1 MKYIYESI
9 RMELILLRRNPIFCS
24 LPALYVVMWVWLLVR
39 YELGG
44 DGQGSRSY
52 YFYDSWILHLPTAVL
67 LAGLFSVYILYKDR
81 ISGLEILERTWPQSS
96 IRLILGKWIIA
107 QIYGLFFTLPTVAI
121 QGIWMGLRGDHKEPI
136 MLFLS
141 YTFIQMSV
149 AIFMF
154 VSLGMLIAVLL
165 RHKLSFVL
173 LTMLWIIPVIVYQ
186 FSQSETSSIHVISR
200 WFAPYDMTRFRYNPV
215 MDSWG
220 LLGVNWTAIHQIVIA
235 LLGLLFLGL
244 TCLFADHGRTLRD
257 ERTKLIIYS
266 AVVSV
271 SVISVGWVSYDEF
284 LSRVNRYVDD
294 GTRYMVKDVNAL
306 VDKNGLANVHSDF
319 QTTEMDLNVQ
329 LSEPNQLQVKSELLL
344 VQTEQDQSSIFHL
357 TLNHQLVV
365 TDIQSDQPLEWN
377 RSGDVL
383 EVHTATPIENGEA
396 IRLKLNYSGA
406 IDTYRSEGVKQYS
419 GISKDYVLLPKS
431 IAWYPQIGQRELSV
445 SIEHNNTTL
454 GFLLK
459 DSLDYREPGSTRYH
473 VSVTGRNGNMV
484 LPLPVTNREQHEY
497 SGSNSNGLYIYQGV
511 TEERSVNGTR
521 IIDHPDVIEYSVR
534 HFQHQQDQ
542 INYLNDWL
550 GLNLQTADLYSGYIF
565 YGGNLNHFSLTNDSF
580 KTRFP
585 REEIH
590 LPAVKPL
597 LLEGLLNWVY
607 EREYPMNGR
616 AWGASFRSYY
626 VNFLPSR
633 GPARVLSPM
642 EEQVVKHIDQAS
654 SDWERIVTLSGQMY
668 SRYLAVG
675 SDQHYNPLQELEQ
688 LLANLDEDHLHD

>member
-1 MKYIYESI
+1 MYESI
-9 RMELILLRRNPIFCS
+9 RIEWILLRRNPIFCS
-24 LPALYVVMWVWLLVR
+24 LPALYVVLWVWLLVR

-52 YFYDSWILHLPTAVL
+52 YFYESWILHMPTAIL
-67 LAGLFSVYILYKDR
+67 LAGLFSVYVLYKDR
-81 ISGLEILERTWPQSS
+81 ISGLDILERTWPQSS
-96 IRLILGKWIIA
+96 IRVILGKWTIA
-107 QIYGLFFTLPTVAI
+107 QIYGSFFTLSTVVI
-121 QGIWMGLRGDHKEPI
+121 QGIWMGLRGDHEEPI

-141 YTFIQMSV
+141 YTFIQTSA

-154 VSLGMLIAVLL
+154 VSLGMLLAVLL
-165 RHKLSFVL
+165 RHPLSFVL
-173 LTMLWIIPVIVYQ
+173 LAMLWIIPVIVHQ

-215 MDSWG
+215 TDSWG

-244 TCLFADHGRTLRD
+244 TCLFAGQGRTLRKD
-257 ERTKLIIYS
+257 QKKLIIYS

-294 GTRYMVKDVNAL
+294 GTRYMVKDMSAL

-319 QTTEMDLNVQ
+319 QTTKMDLNLQ
-329 LSEPNQLQVKSELLL
+329 LSDPNQLQVESELLL

-357 TLNHQLVV
+357 TLNHQLLV
-365 TDIQSDQPLEWN
+365 TKLQSDQPLEWN
-377 RSGDVL
+377 RSGDIL
-383 EVHTATPIENGEA
+383 EIHTATPIENGEA
-396 IRLKLNYSGA
+396 IRLTLHYSGS

-431 IAWYPQIGQRELSV
+431 IAWYPQIGQRQLSV
-445 SIEHNNTTL
+445 SVGHNNTTL

-459 DSLDYREPGSTRYH
+459 DSLDYREPGSTLYH
-473 VSVTGRNGNMV
+473 VSVTGRNGNLV
-484 LPLPVTNREQHEY
+484 LPLPVTNREKYEY

-521 IIDHPDVIEYSVR
+521 IIDHPDIIEYSVK
-534 HFQHQQDQ
+534 HSQHQQEQ
-542 INYLNDWL
+542 MNYLNDWL
-550 GLNLQTADLYSGYIF
+550 GLNLENADLYSGYIF
-565 YGGNLNHFSLTNDSF
+565 YGGNLNHFTLTNDSF

-585 REEIH
+585 REEIQ

-597 LLEGLLNWVY
+597 LLEGLLNWLY

-616 AWGASFRSYY
+616 TWDSSFSSYY
-626 VNFLPSR
+626 VNFLTNR

-642 EEQVVKHIDQAS
+642 EEQVVKHIDQIS
-654 SDWERIVTLSGQMY
+654 SDWNHIEEISSQMY
-668 SRYLAVG
+668 SRYLAAG
-675 SDQHYNPLQELEQ
+675 SDQHYNPLQELER
-688 LLANLDEDHLHD
+688 LLVNLDEDHPNE